1 MEVDTDTDEGY
12 QDEPNDEAEQG
23 GGRSGEH
30 GMNRDGSH
38 RAGGRVPRRSQS
50 STASRR
56 RTPDHDEQDDDNG
69 AREADRG
76 GRASRRSPERA
87 SKRESTRSGRAGRDR
102 SSSAVG
108 RGWEASR
115 ANRAKSGSFNNLDQL
130 TIPIAP
136 KSVTVAFLEEEPFA
150 TYNQHWVDEIQN
162 GRKSFVCLGEEEDCP
177 LCVIG
182 LGTRNMDLYNVVDMS
197 GDDPVL
203 RYIEAGPDLGDRI
216 YERSQEEL
224 TKPLN
229 QPGQYFVI
237 KKAKKNRA
245 YAHDVGA
252 VDENRL
258 EKVSDLDPLEDEDID
273 HFLESLFDDSVVK
286 RSTRRELQDVA
297 DELDD

>member
-1 MEVDTDTDEGY
+1 VEVDTDTDEGY
-12 QDEPNDEAEQG
+12 QDEPNEEAEQG
-23 GGRSGEH
+23 GGRSGD
-30 GMNRDGSH
+30 RT
-38 RAGGRVPRRSQS
+38 PRRSQS

-56 RTPDHDEQDDDNG
+56 R
-69 AREADRG
+69 
-76 GRASRRSPERA
+76 SPERA
-87 SKRESTRSGRAGRDR
+87 SKREPAKPGRAGRER

-136 KSVTVAFLEEEPFA
+136 KSVTVAFLEEDPFA
-150 TYNQHWVDEIQN
+150 TYNQHWVNEITD
-162 GRKSFVCLGEEEDCP
+162 GRKSFVCLGEDDDCP

-197 GDDPVL
+197 GDEPVL

-245 YAHDVGA
+245 FAHTVDA
-252 VDENRL
+252 VNEDRL
-258 EKVSDLDPLEDEDID
+258 EKVSDLDPLDDEDVD
-273 HFLESLFDDSVVK
+273 SFLESLFDDSVVK

-297 DELDD
+297 DEADDG